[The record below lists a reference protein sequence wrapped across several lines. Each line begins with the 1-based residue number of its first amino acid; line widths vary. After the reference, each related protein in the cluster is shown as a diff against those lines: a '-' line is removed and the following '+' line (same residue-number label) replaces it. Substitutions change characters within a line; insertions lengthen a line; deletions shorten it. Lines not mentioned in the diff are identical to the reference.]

1 MERERLDVTMVKR
14 GLVDS
19 RERAKQLIEAGNVQL
34 RGEVATRPSLA
45 VGEGD
50 SIVLLENLRYVSRGG
65 RKLEAALSEFGLD
78 VRGLTALDVGASTG
92 GFTDCLLQYG
102 ASRVYA
108 VDIGHDQISPKIR
121 NDPRVQVLEDTD
133 IRQLGQLPEMVD
145 LVVVDVSF
153 ISLRLVLPTVVRFLK
168 PDAGRVVALIKP
180 QYETGDRRVVRK
192 GIIRSQSLRRR
203 IVEELL
209 AWIQQQGWSIW
220 GLIQSPVQG
229 RDGNIE
235 YLAYLSATEVPCVTS
250 DLKGIINELFG
261 QTN

>member
-1 MERERLDVTMVKR
+1 LHYPTK
-14 GLVDS
+14 
-19 RERAKQLIEAGNVQL
+19 
-34 RGEVATRPSLA
+34 PSLA

-50 SIVLLENLRYVSRGG
+50 SIVLLDNLRYVSRGG
-65 RKLEAALSEFGLD
+65 GKLESALKEFRLD
-78 VRGLTALDVGASTG
+78 VHGLTALDVGASTG

-102 ASRVYA
+102 ASRIYA

-168 PDAGRVVALIKP
+168 PDTGRVVVLIKP
-180 QYETGDRRVVRK
+180 QYETGARRVVKK
-192 GIIRSQSLRRR
+192 GVIKSQSLRRR

-209 AWIQQQGWSIW
+209 GWIQQQGWDVL
-220 GLIQSPVQG
+220 GLIQSPIRG
-229 RDGNIE
+229 GDGNIE
-235 YLAYLSATEVPCVTS
+235 YLACLSIAKVPRVNS
-250 DLKGIINELFG
+250 DLNGVINELFG
-261 QTN
+261 QTK